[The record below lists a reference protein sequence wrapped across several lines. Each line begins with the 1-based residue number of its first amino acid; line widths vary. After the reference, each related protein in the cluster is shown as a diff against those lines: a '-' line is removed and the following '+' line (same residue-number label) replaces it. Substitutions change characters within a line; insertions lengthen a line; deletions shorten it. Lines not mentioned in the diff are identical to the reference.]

1 MEKDLRTGR
10 TPLLE
15 QLPRDNFLMD
25 SLTRLP
31 LEDDEEMGDDDSR
44 LRMTLGDEDVGLLL
58 SSRLLLSSGLEDD
71 DASSVLDGDVK
82 VSDLTAMMMIT
93 QDEIQIYFKKKI

>member
-93 QDEIQIYFKKKI
+93 RDEIQIYFKKKI